1 LCSQHL
7 ISQQNFALFET
18 LSMSDRVAPIGSTAK
33 PVELA
38 PKPALPNTTNVTPN
52 VLNLSVQIAAAR
64 STQATTEGT
73 RPADKNA
80 IVGAGAEGGKTSL
93 LAQRVFL
100 GLAVSRRRERK
111 RRLRKAFDHAFD
123 RFSEE
128 DDPLPQDRA
137 LFAALL
143 DSKGKTRQYPLAIL
157 AKRLV
162 IEFDMLCR
170 RKALTSNAAVP
181 KNATALLSKWL
192 RKNLKPLLRLLDIL
206 YYSEPGIAIEYAESA
221 ENFLNE
227 IILAQSAV
235 SQFSSTKPNNQ
246 AGMTKFYEAPPTA
259 DQPALINGSQSA
271 QDLVAQCKTWPEFL
285 ARYSHIRAKTLSIL
299 GHYPQ

>member
-1 LCSQHL
+1 
-7 ISQQNFALFET
+7 
-18 LSMSDRVAPIGSTAK
+18 MSDRVAPIGSTNK
-33 PVELA
+33 PIEFA
-38 PKPALPNTTNVTPN
+38 PKPTLPAEVKMPP
-52 VLNLSVQIAAAR
+52 VALNLAIQIAATR
-64 STQATTEGT
+64 STQATSESTKLV
-73 RPADKNA
+73 DKNA
-80 IVGAGAEGGKTSL
+80 IVGAGTEGGKASL

-100 GLAVSRRRERK
+100 GLAVSRKRERK

-137 LFAALL
+137 LFSALL
-143 DSKGKTRQYPLAIL
+143 DSSGKTRQYPLAIL
-157 AKRLV
+157 AKRVV

-170 RKALTSNAAVP
+170 RKAMMSSGSVP
-181 KNATALLSKWL
+181 KNATALLSRWL

-206 YYSEPGIAIEYAESA
+206 YYSEPGISIEYAEGA

-227 IILAQSAV
+227 IVMAQAAV
-235 SQFSSTKPNNQ
+235 LQFSSSKPTNQ
-246 AGMTKFYEAPPTA
+246 AGMTRFYEAPQNA
-259 DQPALINGSQSA
+259 DQGGTTEAAKSA
-271 QDLVAQCKTWPEFL
+271 QDIVAQCKTWPEFL